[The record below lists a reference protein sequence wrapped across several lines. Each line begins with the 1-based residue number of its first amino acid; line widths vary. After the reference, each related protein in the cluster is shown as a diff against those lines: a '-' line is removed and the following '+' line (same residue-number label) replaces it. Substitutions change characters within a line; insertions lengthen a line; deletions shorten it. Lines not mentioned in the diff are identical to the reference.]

1 MDRATAIRAMALYVP
16 IVVAFVLAYLRPGG
30 RRLLAACLVGIAW
43 VLPSL
48 LAVQL
53 LNLRLDW
60 WQFHA
65 QGGLLRDMPLDLLFG
80 WAVLWGAIPLL
91 AFRDV
96 RIFSVVGIFV
106 AIDLVLMPACRPVV
120 ELGSRWLIGEMV
132 ALALVLIP
140 AQLFARWTLND
151 TRLYA
156 RAVMQVLTSG
166 GVFLFLIPEFIFAL
180 RHGHGWGA
188 LLSQTAW
195 VRNLELQGIALL
207 GVLGVSAAQEFAER
221 GGGTPIP
228 YDPPK
233 RLVTTGFYRYIA
245 NPMQLSC
252 ALVMTAWGGVLRNP
266 WVAIGGAMSFV
277 YGMGIAGWDEGE
289 DLKTRFGAPWLRYRR
304 HVRAWRFR
312 LTPWHDPDAS
322 PARLYVAETCGP
334 CSEVRRWFE
343 SRHAIALQIVAAE
356 DHPTRDLQRITYD
369 PMDGGESDEGVR
381 AIARGLEHINLGWA
395 FAGACLRL
403 PVISHFVQLLMD
415 VSGFGPRVIARRA
428 IGQTASDSEN
438 QEISVCAPVRR

>member
-1 MDRATAIRAMALYVP
+1 MALYVP
-16 IVVAFVLAYLRPGG
+16 VVVAFFLAYLWPGG

-53 LNLRLDW
+53 LNIHFLW
-60 WQFHA
+60 WQFHV
-65 QGGLLRDMPLDLLFG
+65 QGGLFRGIPLDLLLG
-80 WAVLWGAIPLL
+80 WAVLWGVIPTA
-91 AFRDV
+91 AFRRV
-96 RIFSVVGIFV
+96 RISWVVGIFF

-120 ELGSRWLIGEMV
+120 ELGIRWLIGEAV

-140 AQLFARWTLND
+140 AQLFARWTLTD

-156 RAVMQVLTSG
+156 RAVMQVLTSA

-180 RHGHGWGA
+180 RDGHRWGA
-188 LLSQTAW
+188 LLTQTAW
-195 VRNLELQGIALL
+195 LRNLELQGVALL

-233 RLVTTGFYRYIA
+233 RLVTTGIYRYIA

-266 WVAIGGAMSFV
+266 WVAIGGVMSFV
-277 YGMGIAGWDEGE
+277 YGMGIAGWDEDE
-289 DLKTRFGAPWLRYRR
+289 DLKTRFGEQWLRYRR

-312 LTPWHDPDAS
+312 LTPWHDADTS

-343 SRHAIALQIVAAE
+343 SHHAIALRIVAAE

-369 PMDGGESDEGVR
+369 PMDDGEAEEGVR

-415 VSGFGPRVIARRA
+415 ASGFGPRVISRRA
-428 IGQTASDSEN
+428 VGQKASDSES
-438 QEISVCAPVRR
+438 EEVSVCAPALGQK